1 MPIGFKYFA
10 LADKGYIYNYKYT
23 ILDTIEDKKTENTRN
38 RKVSIL

>member
-10 LADKGYIYNYKYT
+10 LVDKEYIYNYKYT

-38 RKVSIL
+38 REVFIF